1 MRVLVSTACVNNGV
15 SLVGCGGGGN
25 RETGLEKGTVGPN
38 LSVSLSLSLSLLY
51 IYIYLFF
58 SLLSPFGARVVH
70 FLLSKIMTMLIF
82 LTREEFFKLTC
93 NQTGPRVF
101 RWARRWRRRRRR
113 RTGDGGPHE
122 GSKSST
128 YEPRYSTGNPFSTAI
143 PTVLSSPPRFSK
155 KHLPDSKLS
164 DRRNFI
170 ISENNSLEPSP
181 IKFPMKFRNYIYY
194 IYI

>member
-38 LSVSLSLSLSLLY
+38 LSVSLFFSFFLFIY

-58 SLLSPFGARVVH
+58 SLLSLSPFGARVVH

-101 RWARRWRRRRRR
+101 RWARRRRRR
-113 RTGDGGPHE
+113 RTRRRGRTGDGRPHE

-128 YEPRYSTGNPFSTAI
+128 YEPRYSSTGNPFSTAI
-143 PTVLSSPPRFSK
+143 PTVLSSPRFSK
-155 KHLPDSKLS
+155 KHLPDFRPKEFYYFRKQFPGTES
-164 DRRNFI
+164 DQI
-170 ISENNSLEPSP
+170 PDEI
-181 IKFPMKFRNYIYY
+181 
-194 IYI
+194 